1 MNWSEIITNLRK
13 EKGWSVRKLGEE
25 VGMNISNL
33 SRIERGEI
41 SPSVDNLQKIC
52 KALGAEVEIKKK
64 DGN

>member
-1 MNWSEIITNLRK
+1 MNWSEIIVGLRK

-52 KALGAEVEIKKK
+52 EALGAEIEIKKK